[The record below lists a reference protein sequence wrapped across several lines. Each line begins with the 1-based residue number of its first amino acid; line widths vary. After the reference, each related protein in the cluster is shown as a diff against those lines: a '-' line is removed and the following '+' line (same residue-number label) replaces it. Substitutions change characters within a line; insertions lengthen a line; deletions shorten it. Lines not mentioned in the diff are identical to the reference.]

1 MKYKIIE
8 ELTNKKV
15 LILGFGREGKSTYR
29 FIKENGVKCELA
41 IADRNDIDKNDV
53 DNRTKLYIGEDYM
66 NSILKYDI
74 VIKSPGISFKGK
86 DYSKFESRITSQ
98 TELFLKYA
106 RNKVVGITGTKVKS
120 TTSSLIYQMVKE
132 KYNARL
138 VGNIGKPVFEEIDNY
153 DNTDIFVYELSSHQ
167 LEHIKY
173 SPHIAV
179 LLNMF
184 EEHLD
189 HYNSYNEY
197 KEAKRN
203 IFKYQR
209 ENDIYVFN
217 GDAKKLLNKEY
228 NLKQRQL
235 PVCKQYNDCVEGTI
249 YSEKN
254 ICVKI
259 NNKEESINI
268 PQNANILGK
277 HNIFNLAVATT
288 VAKVLNVGN
297 EDVIKAIKEF
307 KMLPHRLEKIGEYNQ
322 VIYIDDSISTIP
334 EATMSAVDSIENI
347 DTVLIGGLDRG
358 IDYSKLVKYIEGD
371 NIHNVILMYE
381 SGKKIYDL
389 VDHKKATS
397 NIIYV
402 KDLNEAVKQAVKITE
417 KGKICLLSPAA
428 ASYGMF
434 KNFED
439 RGDKFKQLVIKY
451 SK

>member
-1 MKYKIIE
+1 M
-8 ELTNKKV
+8 
-15 LILGFGREGKSTYR
+15 
-29 FIKENGVKCELA
+29 
-41 IADRNDIDKNDV
+41 
-53 DNRTKLYIGEDYM
+53 
-66 NSILKYDI
+66 
-74 VIKSPGISFKGK
+74 
-86 DYSKFESRITSQ
+86 
-98 TELFLKYA
+98 
-106 RNKVVGITGTKVKS
+106 
-120 TTSSLIYQMVKE
+120 
-132 KYNARL
+132 
-138 VGNIGKPVFEEIDNY
+138 
-153 DNTDIFVYELSSHQ
+153 
-167 LEHIKY
+167 
-173 SPHIAV
+173 
-179 LLNMF
+179 
-184 EEHLD
+184 
-189 HYNSYNEY
+189 
-197 KEAKRN
+197 
-203 IFKYQR
+203 
-209 ENDIYVFN
+209 FN
-217 GDAKKLLNKEY
+217 GDVKKLLNKEY
-228 NLKQRQL
+228 SLRQRQL
-235 PVCKQYNDCVEGTI
+235 PVCKQDNDCVEETI

-254 ICVKI
+254 IRVKI

-288 VAKVLNVGN
+288 VAKVLNIEN
-297 EDVIKAIKEF
+297 EDIIKAIREF

-402 KDLNEAVKQAVKITE
+402 KDLNEAVKQAVKFTE

>member
-15 LILGFGREGKSTYR
+15 LILGFGREGKSTYK
-29 FIKENGVKCELA
+29 FIKENGVKCHLA
-41 IADRNDIDKNDV
+41 IADRNDIDKNDID
-53 DNRTKLYIGEDYM
+53 DNVIVHTGENYM
-66 NSILKYDI
+66 NDILKYDI
-74 VIKSPGISFKGK
+74 VMKSPGISFKGI

-106 RNKVVGITGTKVKS
+106 RDKVVGITGTKGKS
-120 TTSSLIYQMVKE
+120 TTSSLIYQMLKE
-132 KYNARL
+132 KYNTRF
-138 VGNIGKPVFEEIDNY
+138 VGNIGKPVFEEIDGY
-153 DNTDIFVYELSSHQ
+153 DKTDIFVYELSSHQ

-189 HYNSYNEY
+189 HYNSYDEY

-203 IFKYQR
+203 IFKYQG

-217 GDAKKLLNKEY
+217 GDVKKLLNKEY
-228 NLKQRQL
+228 SLRQRQL
-235 PVCKQYNDCVEGTI
+235 PVCKEDNHCREETI
-249 YSEKN
+249 YNEKN
-254 ICVKI
+254 ICVRI
-259 NNKEESINI
+259 NNKEESIDI
-268 PQNANILGK
+268 PQNTNILGK

-288 VAKVLNVGN
+288 VAKVLNIEN
-297 EDVIKAIKEF
+297 EDIIKAIREF

-322 VIYIDDSISTIP
+322 VLYIDDSISTIP

-358 IDYSKLVKYIEGD
+358 IDYSKLVEYIADGR
-371 NIHNVILMYE
+371 IHNVILMYE

-389 VDHKKATS
+389 LNHEEITS
-397 NIIYV
+397 NVIYV

-434 KNFED
+434 KNFEE
-439 RGDKFKQLVIKY
+439 RGDKFKQLVIEYNK
-451 SK
+451 